1 MSENERIANEL
12 LVELLSI
19 DISFN
24 FSEIE
29 KSEALFCIQNR
40 LEDKDTEI
48 SSLRSELKEYKDVAD
63 KLDNLQQRQRE
74 EIASLLAEVED
85 WRETQRSVMSE
96 TCPTD
101 EKHCT
106 CAPML
111 KKENA
116 SLRAEVKRLAEL
128 EQVAYWKDKFHEQA
142 KCVDEMM
149 RDRIQNVY
157 LRKQLEETASEA
169 KSKLEER
176 DMSLASLMVGICNN
190 TGQYAM
196 PNEGEDALQWLT
208 RVSNETKLQ
217 RDTLKKQL
225 EEARGLVER
234 VETSLLMVED
244 LDPRGRALKLIKE
257 WRERGA

>member
-1 MSENERIANEL
+1 MSTDKPMSENEHLDIEL
-12 LVELLSI
+12 TQIIHAIGDNAKATLPIIGLLP
-19 DISFN
+19 
-24 FSEIE
+24 
-29 KSEALFCIQNR
+29 SEA
-40 LEDKDTEI
+40 TEKI
-48 SSLRSELKEYKDVAD
+48 HEWAKKYYAD
-63 KLDNLQQRQRE
+63 AKST
-74 EIASLLAEVED
+74 EIASLRAEVED

-106 CAPML
+106 CVPML

-116 SLRAEVKRLAEL
+116 S
-128 EQVAYWKDKFHEQA
+128 
-142 KCVDEMM
+142 
-149 RDRIQNVY
+149 

-225 EEARGLVER
+225 EATQADKAEFRCRVLELIEELVDTRGRLEEARGLV
-234 VETSLLMVED
+234 VAASKSLEPFANEGHKTMDYDQLESACD
-244 LDPRGRALKLIKE
+244 DAENTLKLIKE
-257 WRERGA
+257 WRERA